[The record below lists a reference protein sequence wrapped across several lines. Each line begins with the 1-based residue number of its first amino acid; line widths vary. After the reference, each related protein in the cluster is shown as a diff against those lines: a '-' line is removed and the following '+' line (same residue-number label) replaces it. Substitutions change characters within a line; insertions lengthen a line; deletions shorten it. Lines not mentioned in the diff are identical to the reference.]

1 MSEVLIRPTLKFI
14 KLGYVLVLLL
24 VATAGWFSINGPTP
38 APTWLPAAV
47 AVLLVWPIQRHL
59 RRQVTKMTIAGDKMR
74 YETGFL
80 SKMTRTIQLSKVQ
93 DVTVHQTL
101 GQRILGVGD
110 LSIET
115 AGESSRLTVHSIDRP
130 QHVADEIIEAS
141 HREASKGSGPPGGPG
156 PARGQGLGT

>member
-1 MSEVLIRPTLKFI
+1 MAEVLIRPTLKFI
-14 KLGYVLVLLL
+14 KLGYVVVLLL
-24 VATAGWFSINGPTP
+24 VAIAGWFSYNGTTP
-38 APTWLPAAV
+38 AWLPGAA

-156 PARGQGLGT
+156 PAQGQGLGR